1 VSKRVLELLL
11 DLREETA
18 NEISD
23 LERGDEI
30 EAWLIEQSM
39 PTAAY
44 AKDVAT
50 VVRHM
55 DQELSCRGLS
65 LRIH

>member
-18 NEISD
+18 NEISE
-23 LERGDEI
+23 LEQSDEI
-30 EAWLIEQSM
+30 DAWLLEQSM

-44 AKDVAT
+44 AKDLAT